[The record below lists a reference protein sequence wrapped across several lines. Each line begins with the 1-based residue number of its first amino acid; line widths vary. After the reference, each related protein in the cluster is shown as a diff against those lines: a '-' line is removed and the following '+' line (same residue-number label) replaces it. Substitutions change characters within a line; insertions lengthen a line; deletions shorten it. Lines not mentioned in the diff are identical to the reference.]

1 MTTPNIGTRVV
12 VLKPGGIKN
21 VANAVQYQRILTL
34 SKNYSTAIVT
44 DGLIPPRIA
53 SVSNRYHT
61 VRRGWRFIPSAVR
74 VVGSLWKDGFHVIYT
89 SNQPRAIIVVFLAR
103 LLNPF
108 MWIADIWDDPML
120 AFRDMRK
127 GRMKTMLFRKFLKS
141 VLPQADAWILGLHEG
156 ILAELPLRLNE
167 THLLRV
173 TNGVCLDLVVP
184 DDIGDDVGR
193 PLKGSLRVG
202 YSGWVTLKRGIA
214 LLIACLE
221 RDGAFTDR
229 IEVHVWGPAE
239 EDAEV
244 AINLHNR
251 CFDQK
256 IYYHGHVSHNE
267 SLRLLNS
274 CDVGLCILDQ
284 SVTNF
289 RYAYPI
295 KLFEYMATGKVVI
308 ASDTPAIG
316 EIIRNGQTGFLIR
329 NTVESMCDCL
339 EKTISLKSQNMLSG
353 IGNSA
358 RKQAEQYD
366 WNDINQQVMDFL
378 EGELGFSPK
387 YYQN

>member
-1 MTTPNIGTRVV
+1 
-12 VLKPGGIKN
+12 
-21 VANAVQYQRILTL
+21 
-34 SKNYSTAIVT
+34 
-44 DGLIPPRIA
+44 
-53 SVSNRYHT
+53 
-61 VRRGWRFIPSAVR
+61 
-74 VVGSLWKDGFHVIYT
+74 
-89 SNQPRAIIVVFLAR
+89 
-103 LLNPF
+103 